1 MNLEKII
8 PLLAQRRMEV
18 GMLVVFVGGGTE
30 GPARGNLYFYYVI
43 MLQYQL
49 SSVNPK
55 YRFL

>member
-30 GPARGNLYFYYVI
+30 GPARGKLYFYYEF
-43 MLQYQL
+43 MLQH
-49 SSVNPK
+49 
-55 YRFL
+55 